1 MTKAGKVGKAGK
13 VSNADPFS
21 VRVREQAEQLA
32 AQAPPLPLSLS
43 NEEMLRQLHELQV
56 SQIELQMQNAAL
68 AELEQLRSESEDS
81 RDRYAQLYE
90 EAPVSYFSLNR
101 DGVITRA
108 NLAAS
113 NLLRR
118 DKEQLLK
125 RRFEQF
131 IAPEAQGAFRHF
143 LDIVFDSG
151 ARQVLEAPLFQREC
165 QRECQREGGAM
176 APAGLVRIEA
186 NLDAGSASVRMLVTD
201 LGDELARESALR
213 RAFVILDTIR
223 EGVMVTDSGNRIISV
238 NPAFT
243 TITGY
248 LAEEAIGR
256 DPSFLGAGTHTPQ
269 FYAGMWSSLRQEGN
283 WYGELVNRRKNGE
296 RFVESL
302 SITPMRAQ
310 DGATTHFVGVFSDIT
325 ERKLAEASLREL
337 HRELDQR
344 VVDRTAELLR
354 ANQHLQ
360 QEVHQRELAQQALRD
375 AERFFHA
382 TIDSLSDRVLVLDQ
396 DGGLVHAN
404 QACMQFAGHP
414 PGELPYLRFCE
425 TDPRWQR
432 GAGRELAA
440 GIQSVIAGLADAYV
454 LEYEFI
460 TETGGHWSLA
470 KVSRFRGE
478 GPLRVVVAHTDITER
493 KLMNGALRQ
502 SHAQLRQLA
511 LHLETAKEDE
521 RKRISRDIHDELG
534 QNLLALRIDISM
546 LSARTQHS
554 HPRLH
559 GRVASVLGNIDTTI
573 KSVRGIM
580 NELRPMALDL
590 GLQAA
595 IEWQVGDFRKR
606 SGIACQLHI
615 RDEALFS
622 AIGSQ
627 VEIALFR
634 IVQEALSNVMRH
646 AHASA
651 VELEFHSDAR
661 AVYVSISDNG
671 VGITSQQQR
680 KKQCF
685 GLIGIR
691 ERVRALDG
699 QVEIGAP
706 PSGSGC
712 RLWLQVPLRVPA

>member
-1 MTKAGKVGKAGK
+1 MNKPLD
-13 VSNADPFS
+13 SDPFS
-21 VRVREQAEQLA
+21 VRMREQAEQLA
-32 AQAPPLPLSLS
+32 AQAPPLTVSLS
-43 NEEMLRQLHELQV
+43 GEEVLRQLHELQV
-56 SQIELQMQNAAL
+56 SQIELEMQNDAL
-68 AELEQLRSESEDS
+68 AELEQLRSESENS

-90 EAPVSYFSLNR
+90 QAPVSYFSLRR

-108 NLAAS
+108 NVAAC

-118 DKEQLLK
+118 DKEALLA

-131 IAPEAQGAFRHF
+131 IAPQAQGSFRSF
-143 LDIVFDSG
+143 LDSVFASG
-151 ARQVLEAPLFQREC
+151 VRQVFEAPLFQRD
-165 QRECQREGGAM
+165 GG
-176 APAGLVRIEA
+176 PVAGFVRIEA
-186 NLDAGSASVRMLVTD
+186 NLDADSDSARMLVTD
-201 LGDELARESALR
+201 MGDELARESALR

-223 EGVMVTDSGNRIISV
+223 EGVMVTDSSNRIISV

-243 TITGY
+243 AITGY

-256 DPSFLGAGTHTPQ
+256 DPAFLGAGTHTPQ
-269 FYAGMWSSLRQEGN
+269 FYAAMWSSLHSEGS

-302 SITPMRAQ
+302 SITPMRSP
-310 DGATTHFVGVFSDIT
+310 DGAVSHFVGVFSDIT

-344 VVDRTAELLR
+344 VVDRTSELLR
-354 ANQHLQ
+354 ANLHLQ
-360 QEVHQRELAQQALRD
+360 QEVRQRESAQQALRD

-404 QACMQFAGHP
+404 QACLNFAGHA
-414 PGELPYLRFCE
+414 PGHVQYLRFCE
-425 TDPRWQR
+425 TDPRWHG
-432 GAGRELAA
+432 GAGLELAD
-440 GIQSVIAGLADAYV
+440 GIRTVIDGLADAFA
-454 LEYEFI
+454 LEYEFA
-460 TETGGHWSLA
+460 TAAGPHWWLA
-470 KVSRFRGE
+470 KVSRFLGD
-478 GPLRVVVAHTDITER
+478 GPLRVVVSHTDITER
-493 KLMNGALRQ
+493 KLMDGALRQ

-511 LHLETAKEDE
+511 LHLETVKEDE

-546 LSARTQHS
+546 LSARTQGS
-554 HPRLH
+554 HPLLH
-559 GRVASVLGNIDTTI
+559 GKVATVLGNIDTTI
-573 KSVRGIM
+573 RSVRGIM

-615 RDEALFS
+615 RDEAVFA
-622 AIGSQ
+622 AIGGQ
-627 VEIALFR
+627 AEIALFR

-646 AHASA
+646 ARASEVA
-651 VELEFHSDAR
+651 IEFSADAG

-671 VGITSQQQR
+671 VGITAQQQR

-706 PSGSGC
+706 PAGTGC
-712 RLWLQVPLRVPA
+712 RLWLRVPLQAPP

>member
-1 MTKAGKVGKAGK
+1 M
-13 VSNADPFS
+13 NEPFDEES
-21 VRVREQAEQLA
+21 APARLREQAEQLA
-32 AQAPPLPLSLS
+32 AQQRQPVPQS
-43 NEEMLRQLHELQV
+43 NEDVMRQLHELQV
-56 SQIELQMQNAAL
+56 SQIELEMQNAAL
-68 AELEQLRSESEDS
+68 AELEQLKNEYESS

-90 EAPVSYFSLNR
+90 QAPVSYFSLAPEGVVTRVNVAACGLLQR
-101 DGVITRA
+101 DR
-108 NLAAS
+108 N
-113 NLLRR
+113 
-118 DKEQLLK
+118 QLLG

-131 IAPEAQGAFRHF
+131 VAPQAQGSFRRF
-143 LDIVFDSG
+143 LDAVFTSG
-151 ARQVLEAPLFQREC
+151 ARQVLEAQLF
-165 QRECQREGGAM
+165 GGS
-176 APAGLVRIEA
+176 AGGMVRIEA
-186 NLDAGSASVRMLVTD
+186 NFDADSATARMLVTD
-201 LGDELARESALR
+201 LGDEHARESALR

-223 EGVMVTDSGNRIISV
+223 EGVLVTDSDNRIISV

-248 LAEEAIGR
+248 QAEEAIGR
-256 DPSFLGAGTHTPQ
+256 DPSFLGGGTHLPQ
-269 FYAGMWSSLRQEGN
+269 FYEAMWRSLHQDGS

-302 SITPMRAQ
+302 SITPMRTA
-310 DGATTHFVGVFSDIT
+310 DGTISHFVGVFSDIT
-325 ERKLAEASLREL
+325 ERKLAEADLREL

-344 VVDRTAELLR
+344 VIDRTAELLH

-360 QEVHQRELAQQALRD
+360 LEVQQRERAQEALRD

-382 TIDSLSDRVLVLDQ
+382 TIDSLTDRVLVLDQ
-396 DGGLVHAN
+396 AGSVVHAN
-404 QACMQFAGHP
+404 QACLDFVGQMQKPLH
-414 PGELPYLRFCE
+414 YLEFCE

-432 GAGRELAA
+432 SAGRELAA
-440 GIQSVIAGLADAYV
+440 GIRSVIAGRADTFA

-460 TETGGHWSLA
+460 TRSGPRWSQA
-470 KVSRFRGE
+470 RISRFLGE

-493 KLMNGALRQ
+493 KLMDGALRQ

-546 LSARTQHS
+546 LSARTEGS

-559 GRVASVLGNIDTTI
+559 RRVGAVLSNVDTTI
-573 KSVRGIM
+573 KSVRGII

-606 SGIACQLHI
+606 SGVACRLLI
-615 RDEALFS
+615 RDEALFA

-627 VEIALFR
+627 AEIVLFR

-646 AHASA
+646 AQASQ
-651 VELEFHSDAR
+651 VEIEFSSDAC
-661 AVYVSISDNG
+661 AVYVAISDNG
-671 VGITSQQQR
+671 IGITPQQQR

-685 GLIGIR
+685 GLIGIA
-691 ERVRALDG
+691 ERVTALG
-699 QVEIGAP
+699 GHFEVGMPA
-706 PSGSGC
+706 SGTGC
-712 RLWLQVPLRVPA
+712 RLSLQIPLPGAGRPAA

>member
-1 MTKAGKVGKAGK
+1 M
-13 VSNADPFS
+13 NEPFDEEGGLA
-21 VRVREQAEQLA
+21 RLREQAEKLA
-32 AQAPPLPLSLS
+32 AQQRQTVAPPRS
-43 NEEMLRQLHELQV
+43 NEDVMRQLHELQV
-56 SQIELQMQNAAL
+56 SQIELEMQSAAL
-68 AELEQLRSESEDS
+68 AELERLKNEFESS

-90 EAPVSYFSLNR
+90 QAPVSYFSLAR
-101 DGVITRA
+101 EGVITRV
-108 NLAAS
+108 NVAACG
-113 NLLRR
+113 LLQR
-118 DKEQLLK
+118 DKNQLLG

-131 IAPEAQGAFRHF
+131 VAAQAQGSFRRF
-143 LDIVFDSG
+143 LDAVFASG
-151 ARQVLEAPLFQREC
+151 ARQVLEAQLF
-165 QRECQREGGAM
+165 EGD
-176 APAGLVRIEA
+176 AGGMVRIEA
-186 NLDAGSASVRMLVTD
+186 NFDAASATARMVVTD
-201 LGDELARESALR
+201 LGDEPARESALR
-213 RAFVILDTIR
+213 RAFVILDSIR
-223 EGVMVTDSGNRIISV
+223 EGVLVTDSGNRIISV

-248 LAEEAIGR
+248 QAEEAIGR
-256 DPSFLGAGTHTPQ
+256 DPSFLGGGTHLPH
-269 FYAGMWSSLRQEGN
+269 FYEAMWRSLHQDGS

-302 SITPMRAQ
+302 SITPMRSQ
-310 DGATTHFVGVFSDIT
+310 DGAISHFVGVFSDIT
-325 ERKLAEASLREL
+325 ERKLAEADLREL

-344 VVDRTAELLR
+344 VIDRTAELLR

-360 QEVHQRELAQQALRD
+360 LEVHQRERAQEALRD

-382 TIDSLSDRVLVLDQ
+382 TIDSLTDRVLVLDRA
-396 DGGLVHAN
+396 GRVVHAN
-404 QACMQFAGHP
+404 QACLAFVGHTP
-414 PGELPYLRFCE
+414 RPLQYLVFCE

-432 GAGRELAA
+432 SAGRELAA
-440 GIQSVIAGLADAYV
+440 GIRAVIAGNADTFA
-454 LEYEFI
+454 LEYEFV
-460 TETGGHWSLA
+460 TRSGPRWSQA
-470 KVSRFRGE
+470 RISRFLGE

-493 KLMNGALRQ
+493 KLMDGALRQ

-546 LSARTQHS
+546 LSARTEGS

-559 GRVASVLGNIDTTI
+559 RRVGAVLSNVDTTI

-606 SGIACQLHI
+606 SGVACRLLI
-615 RDEALFS
+615 RDEALFA

-627 VEIALFR
+627 AEIVLFR

-646 AHASA
+646 AQASQA
-651 VELEFHSDAR
+651 EIELSSDAC
-661 AVYVSISDNG
+661 AVYVAISDNG
-671 VGITSQQQR
+671 IGITPQQQR

-685 GLIGIR
+685 GLIGIA
-691 ERVRALDG
+691 ERVTALG
-699 QVEIGAP
+699 GHFEVGLPASGA
-706 PSGSGC
+706 GC
-712 RLWLQVPLRVPA
+712 RLTLQIPLQGTGRPAA

>member
-1 MTKAGKVGKAGK
+1 MGAKAGKASKASDG
-13 VSNADPFS
+13 DPFS

-32 AQAPPLPLSLS
+32 AQAPAWPLSLS
-43 NEEMLRQLHELQV
+43 NEEMLRHLQELQV

-68 AELEQLRSESEDS
+68 AELEQLRSESENS

-108 NLAAS
+108 NVAAS
-113 NLLRR
+113 NLLAR
-118 DKEQLLK
+118 DKQHLLN

-131 IAPEAQGAFRHF
+131 IAPEAQGRFRRF
-143 LDIVFDSG
+143 LDAVFDSG
-151 ARQVLEAPLFQREC
+151 ARQVLEAPLFQRDG
-165 QRECQREGGAM
+165 QREGGVT
-176 APAGLVRIEA
+176 AGLVRIEA

-243 TITGY
+243 AITGY

-256 DPSFLGAGTHTPQ
+256 DPSFLGAGTHPPQ
-269 FYAGMWSSLRQEGN
+269 FYVGMWDSLRRDGN

-396 DGGLVHAN
+396 DGSLVHAN
-404 QACMQFAGHP
+404 QACMQFAGHAE
-414 PGELPYLRFCE
+414 GELPYLKFCE

-432 GAGRELAA
+432 GAGYELAA
-440 GIQSVIAGLADAYV
+440 GIRSVIAGQADAYA
-454 LEYEFI
+454 LEYEFV
-460 TETGGHWSLA
+460 TWTGAHWSLA

-493 KLMNGALRQ
+493 KLMDGALRQ

-511 LHLETAKEDE
+511 LHLETVKEDE

-546 LSARTQHS
+546 LSARTQNS

-559 GRVASVLGNIDTTI
+559 GRVAAVLDNIDTTI

-606 SGIACQLHI
+606 SGIACQLQI
-615 RDEALFS
+615 RDEALFA

-671 VGITSQQQR
+671 VGITAQQQR

-706 PSGSGC
+706 PSGTGC

>member
-1 MTKAGKVGKAGK
+1 M
-13 VSNADPFS
+13 SEPFDEGN
-21 VRVREQAEQLA
+21 VPARLREQAEQLA
-32 AQAPPLPLSLS
+32 AQQRQPAPQS
-43 NEEMLRQLHELQV
+43 NEDVMRQLHELQV
-56 SQIELQMQNAAL
+56 SQIELEMQNAAL
-68 AELEQLRSESEDS
+68 AELEQLKNEYESS

-90 EAPVSYFSLNR
+90 QAPVSYFSLAPEGVVTRVNVAACGLLQR
-101 DGVITRA
+101 DR
-108 NLAAS
+108 N
-113 NLLRR
+113 
-118 DKEQLLK
+118 QLLG

-131 IAPEAQGAFRHF
+131 VAPQAQGSFRRF
-143 LDIVFDSG
+143 LDAVFTSG
-151 ARQVLEAPLFQREC
+151 ARQVLEAQLF
-165 QRECQREGGAM
+165 GGS
-176 APAGLVRIEA
+176 AGGMVRIEA
-186 NLDAGSASVRMLVTD
+186 NFDAASDTARMLVTD
-201 LGDELARESALR
+201 LGDEHARESALR
-213 RAFVILDTIR
+213 RAFVILDSIR
-223 EGVMVTDSGNRIISV
+223 EGVLVTDSDNRIISV

-248 LAEEAIGR
+248 QAEEAIGR
-256 DPSFLGAGTHTPQ
+256 DPSFLGGGTHLPH
-269 FYAGMWSSLRQEGN
+269 FYETMWRSLHRDGS

-302 SITPMRAQ
+302 SITPMRMA
-310 DGATTHFVGVFSDIT
+310 DGTISHFVGVFSDIT
-325 ERKLAEASLREL
+325 ERKLAEADLREL

-344 VVDRTAELLR
+344 VIDRTAELLH

-360 QEVHQRELAQQALRD
+360 LEVQQRERAQEALRD

-382 TIDSLSDRVLVLDQ
+382 TIDSLTDRVLVLDQ
-396 DGGLVHAN
+396 AGSVAHAN
-404 QACMQFAGHP
+404 QACLDFVGQMHKP
-414 PGELPYLRFCE
+414 LHYLEFCE

-432 GAGRELAA
+432 SAGRELAA
-440 GIQSVIAGLADAYV
+440 GIRSVIAGRADTFA

-460 TETGGHWSLA
+460 TRSGPRWSQA
-470 KVSRFRGE
+470 RVSRFLGE

-493 KLMNGALRQ
+493 KLMDGALRQ

-546 LSARTQHS
+546 LSARTEGS

-559 GRVASVLGNIDTTI
+559 RRVGAVLSNVDTTI
-573 KSVRGIM
+573 KSVRGII

-606 SGIACQLHI
+606 SGVACRLLI
-615 RDEALFS
+615 RDEALFA

-627 VEIALFR
+627 AEIVLFR

-646 AHASA
+646 AEASQ
-651 VELEFHSDAR
+651 VEIELSSDAC
-661 AVYVSISDNG
+661 AVYVAISDNG
-671 VGITSQQQR
+671 IGITPQQQR

-685 GLIGIR
+685 GLIGIA
-691 ERVRALDG
+691 ERVTALG
-699 QVEIGAP
+699 GHFEVGLPASGA
-706 PSGSGC
+706 GC
-712 RLWLQVPLRVPA
+712 RLALQIPLQGVGRPAA

>member
-1 MTKAGKVGKAGK
+1 M
-13 VSNADPFS
+13 SEPFDS
-21 VRVREQAEQLA
+21 GAPGRLREQAEQLA
-32 AQAPPLPLSLS
+32 AEQRQTVPPQS
-43 NEEMLRQLHELQV
+43 NEDVMRQLHELQV
-56 SQIELQMQNAAL
+56 SQIELEMQNAAL
-68 AELEQLRSESEDS
+68 AELEQLKNEFENS
-81 RDRYAQLYE
+81 RDRYAELYE
-90 EAPVSYFSLNR
+90 QAPVSYFSLAR
-101 DGVITRA
+101 DGLVTRV
-108 NLAAS
+108 NVAACG
-113 NLLRR
+113 LLQR
-118 DKEQLLK
+118 DKNQLLG

-131 IAPEAQGAFRHF
+131 VAPHAQGGFRRF
-143 LDIVFDSG
+143 LDAVFNSG
-151 ARQVLEAPLFQREC
+151 ARQVLEAQLF
-165 QRECQREGGAM
+165 EGE
-176 APAGLVRIEA
+176 AGGMVRIEA
-186 NLDAGSASVRMLVTD
+186 NLDAASATARMLVTD
-201 LGDELARESALR
+201 LGDEHARESALR
-213 RAFVILDTIR
+213 RAFVILDSIR
-223 EGVMVTDSGNRIISV
+223 EGVLVTDSDNRIISV

-248 LAEEAIGR
+248 QAEEAIGR
-256 DPSFLGAGTHTPQ
+256 DPSFLGGGTHLPQ
-269 FYAGMWSSLRQEGN
+269 FYEAMWRSLHQDGN

-302 SITPMRAQ
+302 SITPMRSQ
-310 DGATTHFVGVFSDIT
+310 DGAISHFVGVFSDIT
-325 ERKLAEASLREL
+325 ERKLAEADLREL

-360 QEVHQRELAQQALRD
+360 LEVHQRERAQEALRD

-382 TIDSLSDRVLVLDQ
+382 TIDSLTDRVLVLDRA
-396 DGGLVHAN
+396 GRVVHAN
-404 QACMQFAGHP
+404 QACLAFVGQTP
-414 PGELPYLRFCE
+414 QPLQYLEFCE

-432 GAGRELAA
+432 SSGRELAA
-440 GIQSVIAGLADAYV
+440 GIRAVIAGNADTFA
-454 LEYEFI
+454 LEYEFAARS
-460 TETGGHWSLA
+460 GPRWSQA
-470 KVSRFRGE
+470 RISRFLGE

-493 KLMNGALRQ
+493 KLMDGALRQ

-546 LSARTQHS
+546 LSARTEGS

-559 GRVASVLGNIDTTI
+559 RRVGAVLSNVDTTI

-606 SGIACQLHI
+606 SGVACQLLI

-622 AIGSQ
+622 TIGSQ
-627 VEIALFR
+627 VEIVLFR

-646 AHASA
+646 AQASQ
-651 VELEFHSDAR
+651 VEIELSSDAC
-661 AVYVSISDNG
+661 AVYVAISDNG
-671 VGITSQQQR
+671 IGITPQQQR

-685 GLIGIR
+685 GLIGIA
-691 ERVRALDG
+691 ERVTALGG
-699 QVEIGAP
+699 QFEVGVPASGA
-706 PSGSGC
+706 GC
-712 RLWLQVPLRVPA
+712 RLLLQIPLQGTGRPPA

>member
-1 MTKAGKVGKAGK
+1 M
-13 VSNADPFS
+13 SEPFDS
-21 VRVREQAEQLA
+21 GAPGRLREQAEQLA
-32 AQAPPLPLSLS
+32 AEQRQTVPPQS
-43 NEEMLRQLHELQV
+43 NEDVMRQLHELQV
-56 SQIELQMQNAAL
+56 SQIELEMQNAAL
-68 AELEQLRSESEDS
+68 AELEQLKNEFENS
-81 RDRYAQLYE
+81 RDRYAELYE
-90 EAPVSYFSLNR
+90 QAPVSYFSLAR
-101 DGVITRA
+101 DGLVTRV
-108 NLAAS
+108 NVAACG
-113 NLLRR
+113 LLQR
-118 DKEQLLK
+118 DKNQLLG

-131 IAPEAQGAFRHF
+131 VAPHAQGGFRRF
-143 LDIVFDSG
+143 LDAVFNSG
-151 ARQVLEAPLFQREC
+151 ARQVLEAQLF
-165 QRECQREGGAM
+165 EGE
-176 APAGLVRIEA
+176 AGGMVRIEA
-186 NLDAGSASVRMLVTD
+186 NLDAASATARMLVTD
-201 LGDELARESALR
+201 LGDEHARESALR
-213 RAFVILDTIR
+213 RAFVILDSIR
-223 EGVMVTDSGNRIISV
+223 EGVLVTDSANRIISV

-248 LAEEAIGR
+248 QAEEAIGR
-256 DPSFLGAGTHTPQ
+256 DPSFLGGGTHLPQ
-269 FYAGMWSSLRQEGN
+269 FYEAMWRSLHQDGN

-302 SITPMRAQ
+302 SITPMRSQ
-310 DGATTHFVGVFSDIT
+310 DGAISHFVGVFSDIT
-325 ERKLAEASLREL
+325 ERKLAEADLREL

-360 QEVHQRELAQQALRD
+360 LEVHQRERAQEALRD

-382 TIDSLSDRVLVLDQ
+382 TIDSLTDRVLVLDRA
-396 DGGLVHAN
+396 GSIVHAN
-404 QACMQFAGHP
+404 QACLAFVGQIP
-414 PGELPYLRFCE
+414 RPLSYLEFCE

-432 GAGRELAA
+432 SSGRELAA
-440 GIQSVIAGLADAYV
+440 GIRAVIAGTADTFV
-454 LEYEFI
+454 LEYEFA
-460 TETGGHWSLA
+460 TRSGPRWSQA
-470 KVSRFRGE
+470 RTSRFLGE

-493 KLMNGALRQ
+493 KLMDGALRQ

-546 LSARTQHS
+546 LSARTEGS

-559 GRVASVLGNIDTTI
+559 RRVGAVLSNVDTTI

-606 SGIACQLHI
+606 SGVACRLLI

-622 AIGSQ
+622 TIGSQ
-627 VEIALFR
+627 VEIVLFR

-646 AHASA
+646 AQASQ
-651 VELEFHSDAR
+651 VEIELSSDAC
-661 AVYVSISDNG
+661 AVYLAISDNG
-671 VGITSQQQR
+671 VGITPQQQR

-685 GLIGIR
+685 GLIGIA
-691 ERVRALDG
+691 ERVTALGG
-699 QVEIGAP
+699 QFEVGVPASGA
-706 PSGSGC
+706 GC
-712 RLWLQVPLRVPA
+712 RLLLQIPLQGTGRPAA

>member
-1 MTKAGKVGKAGK
+1 MKKARKA
-13 VSNADPFS
+13 NAGDPFS

-43 NEEMLRQLHELQV
+43 NEEVLRQLHELQV

-68 AELEQLRSESEDS
+68 AELEQLRSESENS

-90 EAPVSYFSLNR
+90 EAPVSYFSLSR

-108 NLAAS
+108 NVAAS
-113 NLLRR
+113 NLLGR
-118 DKEQLLK
+118 DKPLLLN

-131 IAPEAQGAFRHF
+131 IAPEAQGRFRRF
-143 LDIVFDSG
+143 LDAVFDSG

-165 QRECQREGGAM
+165 ERDGGVT
-176 APAGLVRIEA
+176 AGLVRIEA

-243 TITGY
+243 AITGY

-256 DPSFLGAGTHTPQ
+256 DPSFLGAGTHLPQ
-269 FYAGMWSSLRQEGN
+269 FYATMWDSLRRDGN

-344 VVDRTAELLR
+344 VIDRTAELMR

-396 DGGLVHAN
+396 DGSLVHAN
-404 QACMQFAGHP
+404 QACMQFSGHAA
-414 PGELPYLRFCE
+414 GELPYLLFCE

-432 GAGRELAA
+432 GAGHELAA
-440 GIQSVIAGLADAYV
+440 GIRSVIAGLSDAYA

-460 TETGGHWSLA
+460 TETGAHWSLA
-470 KVSRFRGE
+470 KVSRFLGE

-493 KLMNGALRQ
+493 KLMDGALRQ

-511 LHLETAKEDE
+511 LHLETVKEDE

-546 LSARTQHS
+546 LSARTQHA

-559 GRVASVLGNIDTTI
+559 GRVAAVLENIDTTI

-615 RDEALFS
+615 RDEALFA

-646 AHASA
+646 AHASV

-671 VGITSQQQR
+671 VGITAQQQR

-706 PSGSGC
+706 PSGTGC
-712 RLWLQVPLRVPA
+712 RLWLQVPLRVPS

>member
-1 MTKAGKVGKAGK
+1 MNKPLD
-13 VSNADPFS
+13 SDPFS
-21 VRVREQAEQLA
+21 VRMREQAEQLA
-32 AQAPPLPLSLS
+32 AQAPPLTGSLS
-43 NEEMLRQLHELQV
+43 GEEVLRQLHELQV
-56 SQIELQMQNAAL
+56 SQIELEMQNDAL
-68 AELEQLRSESEDS
+68 AELEQLRSESENS

-90 EAPVSYFSLNR
+90 QAPVSYFSLRR

-108 NLAAS
+108 NVAAC

-118 DKEQLLK
+118 DKEALLA

-131 IAPEAQGAFRHF
+131 IAPQAQGSFRSF
-143 LDIVFDSG
+143 LDSVFASG
-151 ARQVLEAPLFQREC
+151 VRQVFEAPLFQRD
-165 QRECQREGGAM
+165 GG
-176 APAGLVRIEA
+176 PVAGFVRIEA
-186 NLDAGSASVRMLVTD
+186 NLDADSDSARMLVTD
-201 LGDELARESALR
+201 MGDELARESALR

-223 EGVMVTDSGNRIISV
+223 EGVMVTDSSNRIISV

-243 TITGY
+243 AITGY

-256 DPSFLGAGTHTPQ
+256 DPAFLGAGTHTPQ
-269 FYAGMWSSLRQEGN
+269 FYAAMWSSLHSEGS

-302 SITPMRAQ
+302 SITPMRSP
-310 DGATTHFVGVFSDIT
+310 DGAVSHFVGVFSDIT

-344 VVDRTAELLR
+344 VVDRTSELLR
-354 ANQHLQ
+354 ANLHLQ
-360 QEVHQRELAQQALRD
+360 QEVRRREGAQQALRD

-396 DGGLVHAN
+396 DGSLVHAN
-404 QACMQFAGHP
+404 QACLNFAGHVTSQ
-414 PGELPYLRFCE
+414 LQYLHFCE
-425 TDPRWQR
+425 TDERWQR
-432 GAGRELAA
+432 GAGQELAA
-440 GIQSVIAGLADAYV
+440 GIRTVIGGQADAYA
-454 LEYEFI
+454 LEYEFFAAD
-460 TETGGHWSLA
+460 GPRWSLV
-470 KVSRFRGE
+470 KVSRFLGA

-493 KLMNGALRQ
+493 KLMDGALRQ

-546 LSARTQHS
+546 LSARTQGS

-559 GRVASVLGNIDTTI
+559 GKVETVLGNIDTTI

-606 SGIACQLHI
+606 SGIACQLHV
-615 RDEALFS
+615 RDDALFA
-622 AIGSQ
+622 AIGGQ
-627 VEIALFR
+627 AEIALFR
-634 IVQEALSNVMRH
+634 IVQEGLSNVMRH
-646 AHASA
+646 ARATA
-651 VELEFHSDAR
+651 VEIELSWDAC
-661 AVYVSISDNG
+661 ALHVSICDNG

-685 GLIGIR
+685 GLIGID
-691 ERVRALDG
+691 ERVRALGGRFD
-699 QVEIGAP
+699 IGAP
-706 PSGSGC
+706 PAGPGC
-712 RLWLQVPLRVPA
+712 LLTLQVPLASPARVPA

>member
-1 MTKAGKVGKAGK
+1 M
-13 VSNADPFS
+13 SEPFDEGN
-21 VRVREQAEQLA
+21 VPARLREQAEQLA
-32 AQAPPLPLSLS
+32 AQQRQPAPQS
-43 NEEMLRQLHELQV
+43 NEDVIRQLHELQV
-56 SQIELQMQNAAL
+56 SQIELEMQNAAL
-68 AELEQLRSESEDS
+68 AELEQLKNEYESS

-90 EAPVSYFSLNR
+90 QAPVSYFSLAR
-101 DGVITRA
+101 EGVVTRV
-108 NLAAS
+108 NVAACG
-113 NLLRR
+113 LLQR
-118 DKEQLLK
+118 DKNQLLG

-131 IAPEAQGAFRHF
+131 VAPQAQGSFRRF
-143 LDIVFDSG
+143 LDAVFTSG
-151 ARQVLEAPLFQREC
+151 ARQVLEAQLF
-165 QRECQREGGAM
+165 GGS
-176 APAGLVRIEA
+176 AGGMVRIEA
-186 NLDAGSASVRMLVTD
+186 NFDAASDTARMLVTD
-201 LGDELARESALR
+201 LGDEHARESALR
-213 RAFVILDTIR
+213 RAFVILDSIR
-223 EGVMVTDSGNRIISV
+223 EGVLVTDSDNRIISV

-248 LAEEAIGR
+248 QAEEAIGR
-256 DPSFLGAGTHTPQ
+256 DPSFLGGGTHLPH
-269 FYAGMWSSLRQEGN
+269 FYETMWRSLHRDGS

-302 SITPMRAQ
+302 SITPMRMA
-310 DGATTHFVGVFSDIT
+310 DGTISHFVGVFSDIT
-325 ERKLAEASLREL
+325 ERKLAEADLREL

-344 VVDRTAELLR
+344 VIDRTAELLH

-360 QEVHQRELAQQALRD
+360 LEVQQRERAQEALRD

-382 TIDSLSDRVLVLDQ
+382 TIDSLTDRVLVLDQ
-396 DGGLVHAN
+396 AGSVAHAN
-404 QACMQFAGHP
+404 QACLDFVGQMHKP
-414 PGELPYLRFCE
+414 LHYLEFCE

-432 GAGRELAA
+432 SAGRELAA
-440 GIQSVIAGLADAYV
+440 GIRSVIAGRADTFA

-460 TETGGHWSLA
+460 TRSGPRWSQA
-470 KVSRFRGE
+470 RVSRFLGE

-493 KLMNGALRQ
+493 KLMDGALRQ

-546 LSARTQHS
+546 LSARTEGS

-559 GRVASVLGNIDTTI
+559 RRVGAVLSNVDTTI
-573 KSVRGIM
+573 KSVRGII

-606 SGIACQLHI
+606 SGVACRLLI
-615 RDEALFS
+615 RDEALFA

-627 VEIALFR
+627 AEIVLFR

-646 AHASA
+646 AEASQ
-651 VELEFHSDAR
+651 VEIELSSDAC
-661 AVYVSISDNG
+661 AVYVAISDNG
-671 VGITSQQQR
+671 IGITPQQQR

-685 GLIGIR
+685 GLIGIA
-691 ERVRALDG
+691 ERVTALG
-699 QVEIGAP
+699 GHFEVGLPASGA
-706 PSGSGC
+706 GC
-712 RLWLQVPLRVPA
+712 RLALQIPLQGAGRPAA

>member
-1 MTKAGKVGKAGK
+1 M
-13 VSNADPFS
+13 SEPFDDGG
-21 VRVREQAEQLA
+21 VLARLREQAEQLA
-32 AQAPPLPLSLS
+32 QQRQPVSPPQS
-43 NEEMLRQLHELQV
+43 NEDVMKQLHELEV
-56 SQIELQMQNAAL
+56 RRIELEMQSAAL
-68 AELEQLRSESEDS
+68 AELEQLKNEFESS
-81 RDRYAQLYE
+81 RDHYAQLYE
-90 EAPVSYFSLNR
+90 QAPVSYFSLARENI
-101 DGVITRA
+101 ITRV
-108 NLAAS
+108 NVAACS
-113 NLLRR
+113 LLRR
-118 DKEQLLK
+118 DKTQLLG

-131 IAPEAQGAFRHF
+131 IAPQAQGGFRYF
-143 LDIVFDSG
+143 LDAVFSSG
-151 ARQVLEAPLFQREC
+151 ARQVLETQLF
-165 QRECQREGGAM
+165 EGV
-176 APAGLVRIEA
+176 AGRMVRIEA
-186 NLDAGSASVRMLVTD
+186 NFDAASATARMLVTD
-201 LGDELARESALR
+201 LGDEHARESALR
-213 RAFVILDTIR
+213 RAFVILDSIR
-223 EGVMVTDSGNRIISV
+223 EGVLVTDSDNRIISV

-243 TITGY
+243 AITGY
-248 LAEEAIGR
+248 QAEEAIGR
-256 DPSFLGAGTHTPQ
+256 DPSFLGGGTHLPH
-269 FYAGMWSSLRQEGN
+269 FYEAMWRSLHRDGS

-302 SITPMRAQ
+302 SITPMHSQ
-310 DGATTHFVGVFSDIT
+310 DGTISHFVGVFSDIT
-325 ERKLAEASLREL
+325 ERKLAEADLREL

-344 VVDRTAELLR
+344 VIERTTELLR

-360 QEVHQRELAQQALRD
+360 LEVHQRERAQEALRD

-382 TIDSLSDRVLVLDQ
+382 TIDSLTDRVLVLDQ
-396 DGGLVHAN
+396 SGSVLHAN
-404 QACMQFAGHP
+404 QACLAFVGQMPRALQ
-414 PGELPYLRFCE
+414 YLDFCE

-432 GAGRELAA
+432 SAGRELAA
-440 GIQSVIAGLADAYV
+440 GIRSVIAGSADTFA
-454 LEYEFI
+454 LEYEFA
-460 TETGGHWSLA
+460 TRAGPRWSQA
-470 KVSRFRGE
+470 RISRFLGE

-493 KLMNGALRQ
+493 KLMDGALRQ

-546 LSARTQHS
+546 LSARTEGS

-559 GRVASVLGNIDTTI
+559 RRVGAVLSNVDTTI

-606 SGIACQLHI
+606 SGVACRLLI

-627 VEIALFR
+627 AEIVLFR

-646 AHASA
+646 AQASQ
-651 VELEFHSDAR
+651 VEIELSSDAC

-671 VGITSQQQR
+671 IGITPQQQR

-685 GLIGIR
+685 GLIGIA
-691 ERVRALDG
+691 ERLTALG
-699 QVEIGAP
+699 GHFEVGMPASGA
-706 PSGSGC
+706 GC
-712 RLWLQVPLRVPA
+712 RLALQIPLQGAGRPA

>member
-1 MTKAGKVGKAGK
+1 M
-13 VSNADPFS
+13 SEPFDEES
-21 VRVREQAEQLA
+21 APARLREQAEQLA
-32 AQAPPLPLSLS
+32 AQQRQPAPQS
-43 NEEMLRQLHELQV
+43 NEEVMRQLHELQV
-56 SQIELQMQNAAL
+56 SQIELEMQNAAL
-68 AELEQLRSESEDS
+68 AELEQLKNEYESS

-90 EAPVSYFSLNR
+90 QAPVSYFSLAPE
-101 DGVITRA
+101 GVVTRV
-108 NLAAS
+108 NVAACG
-113 NLLRR
+113 LLQR
-118 DKEQLLK
+118 DKNQLLG

-131 IAPEAQGAFRHF
+131 VAPQAQGSFRRF
-143 LDIVFDSG
+143 LDAVFTSG
-151 ARQVLEAPLFQREC
+151 ARQVLEAQLF
-165 QRECQREGGAM
+165 EGE
-176 APAGLVRIEA
+176 AGGMGGMVRIEA
-186 NLDAGSASVRMLVTD
+186 NFDAASATARMLVTD
-201 LGDELARESALR
+201 LGDEHARESALR
-213 RAFVILDTIR
+213 RAFVILDSIR
-223 EGVMVTDSGNRIISV
+223 EGVLVTDSDNRIISV

-248 LAEEAIGR
+248 QAEEAIGR
-256 DPSFLGAGTHTPQ
+256 DPSFLGGGTHLPH
-269 FYAGMWSSLRQEGN
+269 FYETMWRSLHQDGS

-302 SITPMRAQ
+302 SITPMRMA
-310 DGATTHFVGVFSDIT
+310 DGTISHFVGVFSDIT
-325 ERKLAEASLREL
+325 ERKLAEADLREL

-344 VVDRTAELLR
+344 VIDRTAELLH

-360 QEVHQRELAQQALRD
+360 LEVHQRERAQEALRD

-382 TIDSLSDRVLVLDQ
+382 TIDSLTDRVLVLDQ
-396 DGGLVHAN
+396 AGRVAHAN
-404 QACMQFAGHP
+404 QACLDFVGQMQKPLH
-414 PGELPYLRFCE
+414 YLEFCE

-432 GAGRELAA
+432 SAGRELAA
-440 GIQSVIAGLADAYV
+440 GIRSVIAGRADTFA

-460 TETGGHWSLA
+460 TRSGPRWSQA
-470 KVSRFRGE
+470 RVSRFLGE

-493 KLMNGALRQ
+493 KLMDGALRQ

-546 LSARTQHS
+546 LSARTEGS

-559 GRVASVLGNIDTTI
+559 RRVGAVLSNVDTTI
-573 KSVRGIM
+573 RSVRGII

-606 SGIACQLHI
+606 SGVACRLLI

-622 AIGSQ
+622 TIGSQ
-627 VEIALFR
+627 AEIVLFR

-646 AHASA
+646 AQASQ
-651 VELEFHSDAR
+651 VEIEFSSDAC
-661 AVYVSISDNG
+661 AVYVTISDNG
-671 VGITSQQQR
+671 IGITPQQQR

-685 GLIGIR
+685 GLIGIA
-691 ERVRALDG
+691 ERVTALG
-699 QVEIGAP
+699 GHFEVGLPASGA
-706 PSGSGC
+706 GC
-712 RLWLQVPLRVPA
+712 RLALQIPLQGAGRPAA

>member
-1 MTKAGKVGKAGK
+1 M
-13 VSNADPFS
+13 SEPFDEES
-21 VRVREQAEQLA
+21 APARLREQAEQLA
-32 AQAPPLPLSLS
+32 AQQRQPAPQS
-43 NEEMLRQLHELQV
+43 NEEVMRQLHELQV
-56 SQIELQMQNAAL
+56 SQIELEMQNAAL
-68 AELEQLRSESEDS
+68 AELEQLKNEYESS

-90 EAPVSYFSLNR
+90 QAPVSYFSLAPE
-101 DGVITRA
+101 GVVTRV
-108 NLAAS
+108 NVAACG
-113 NLLRR
+113 LLQR
-118 DKEQLLK
+118 DKNQLLG

-131 IAPEAQGAFRHF
+131 VAPQAQGGFRRF
-143 LDIVFDSG
+143 LDAVFTSG
-151 ARQVLEAPLFQREC
+151 ARQVLEAQLF
-165 QRECQREGGAM
+165 EGE
-176 APAGLVRIEA
+176 AGGMGGMVRIEA
-186 NLDAGSASVRMLVTD
+186 NFDAASATARMLVTD
-201 LGDELARESALR
+201 LGDEHARESALR
-213 RAFVILDTIR
+213 RAFVILDSIR
-223 EGVMVTDSGNRIISV
+223 EGVLVTDSDNRIISV

-248 LAEEAIGR
+248 QAEEAIGR
-256 DPSFLGAGTHTPQ
+256 DPSFLGGGTHLPH
-269 FYAGMWSSLRQEGN
+269 FYETMWRSLHRDGS

-302 SITPMRAQ
+302 SITPMRMA
-310 DGATTHFVGVFSDIT
+310 DGTISHFVGVFSDIT
-325 ERKLAEASLREL
+325 ERKLAEADLREL

-344 VVDRTAELLR
+344 VIDRTAELLH

-360 QEVHQRELAQQALRD
+360 LEVHQRERAQEALRD

-382 TIDSLSDRVLVLDQ
+382 TIDSLTDRVLVLDQ
-396 DGGLVHAN
+396 AGRVAHAN
-404 QACMQFAGHP
+404 QACLDFVGQMQKTLH
-414 PGELPYLRFCE
+414 YLEFCE

-432 GAGRELAA
+432 SAGRELAA
-440 GIQSVIAGLADAYV
+440 GIRSVIAGRADTFA

-460 TETGGHWSLA
+460 TRSGPRWSQA
-470 KVSRFRGE
+470 RVSRFLGE

-493 KLMNGALRQ
+493 KLMDGALRQ

-546 LSARTQHS
+546 LSARTEGS

-559 GRVASVLGNIDTTI
+559 RRVGAVLSNVDTTI
-573 KSVRGIM
+573 RSVRGII

-606 SGIACQLHI
+606 SGVACRLLI

-622 AIGSQ
+622 TIGSQ
-627 VEIALFR
+627 AEIVLFR

-646 AHASA
+646 AQASQ
-651 VELEFHSDAR
+651 VEIEFSSDAC
-661 AVYVSISDNG
+661 AVYVTISDNG
-671 VGITSQQQR
+671 IGITPQQQR

-685 GLIGIR
+685 GLIGIA
-691 ERVRALDG
+691 ERVTALG
-699 QVEIGAP
+699 GHFEVGLPASGA
-706 PSGSGC
+706 GC
-712 RLWLQVPLRVPA
+712 RLALQIPLQGAGRPAA

>member
-1 MTKAGKVGKAGK
+1 M
-13 VSNADPFS
+13 NEPFDEEN
-21 VRVREQAEQLA
+21 VPARLREQAEQLA
-32 AQAPPLPLSLS
+32 AQQRQPLPQS
-43 NEEMLRQLHELQV
+43 NEEVMRQLHELQV
-56 SQIELQMQNAAL
+56 SQIELEMQSAAL
-68 AELEQLRSESEDS
+68 AELEQLKNEYESS

-90 EAPVSYFSLNR
+90 QAPVSYFSLAR
-101 DGVITRA
+101 EGVITRV
-108 NLAAS
+108 NVAACG
-113 NLLRR
+113 LLQR
-118 DKEQLLK
+118 DKNRLLG

-131 IAPEAQGAFRHF
+131 VAPQAQGGFRRF
-143 LDIVFDSG
+143 LDAVFTSG
-151 ARQVLEAPLFQREC
+151 TRQVLEAQLF
-165 QRECQREGGAM
+165 EGM
-176 APAGLVRIEA
+176 AGGMVRIEA
-186 NLDAGSASVRMLVTD
+186 NFDVDSATARMLVTD
-201 LGDELARESALR
+201 LGDEHARESALR
-213 RAFVILDTIR
+213 RAFVILDSIR
-223 EGVMVTDSGNRIISV
+223 EGVLVTDSANRIISV

-248 LAEEAIGR
+248 QAEEAIGR
-256 DPSFLGAGTHTPQ
+256 DPSFLGGGTHLPH
-269 FYAGMWSSLRQEGN
+269 FYEAMWRSLHQDGS

-302 SITPMRAQ
+302 SITPMRSP
-310 DGATTHFVGVFSDIT
+310 DGAISHFVGVFSDIT
-325 ERKLAEASLREL
+325 ERKLAEADLREL

-360 QEVHQRELAQQALRD
+360 LEVHQRERAQEALRD

-382 TIDSLSDRVLVLDQ
+382 TIDSLTDRVLVLDRS
-396 DGGLVHAN
+396 GRVVHAN
-404 QACMQFAGHP
+404 QACLAFVGQTPQPLH
-414 PGELPYLRFCE
+414 YLEFCD

-432 GAGRELAA
+432 SAGRELAA
-440 GIQSVIAGLADAYV
+440 GIRSVIAGNADTFA
-454 LEYEFI
+454 LEYEFA
-460 TETGGHWSLA
+460 TRSGPRWSQA
-470 KVSRFRGE
+470 RISRFLGE

-493 KLMNGALRQ
+493 KLMDGALRQ

-546 LSARTQHS
+546 LSARTEGS

-559 GRVASVLGNIDTTI
+559 RRVGAVLSNVDTTI

-606 SGIACQLHI
+606 SGVACQLLI

-627 VEIALFR
+627 VEIVLFR

-646 AHASA
+646 AQASQVA
-651 VELEFHSDAR
+651 IELSSDAC
-661 AVYVSISDNG
+661 AVYVAISDNG
-671 VGITSQQQR
+671 IGITPQQQR

-685 GLIGIR
+685 GLIGIA
-691 ERVRALDG
+691 ERVTALGG
-699 QVEIGAP
+699 QFEVGVPASGA
-706 PSGSGC
+706 GC
-712 RLWLQVPLRVPA
+712 RLALQIPLQGTGRPAA